1 MKSIQTIFI
10 LVQFSPILRKR
21 KKKHAKR
28 KITQIAI
35 KTGETSLASLCTS
48 EKTKK
53 SNSSGNPV
61 YKNDRGGGVE
71 GESKG

>member
-28 KITQIAI
+28 KITQKKAI
-35 KTGETSLASLCTS
+35 KKGKTSLAQA
-48 EKTKK
+48 KRQNIK
-53 SNSSGNPV
+53 
-61 YKNDRGGGVE
+61 
-71 GESKG
+71 